1 MKKYKVLAIIIIFL
15 CLRINPVKVQASY
28 TVSGNELEKIEF
40 STIATDTFS
49 YIMDPQELI
58 KKTNAVKYGGATFSE
73 GNLFFKNE
81 DMRYSNISNP
91 IVITN
96 HSLNKIEANIRITLQ
111 ISDEITLVDN
121 ARFEDEKCSL
131 YLALKSGYEE
141 IPILKYG
148 DIKYAE
154 FKTIIPA
161 SNGEEGNS
169 LVFCLTGACNS
180 KGNWALVSNTDSVLD
195 ITWTVTPIVE
205 NQFVEYEE
213 KITLVNEKENEST
226 ESTTEQEMES
236 TDSIEEEEAES
247 EEPVIKNEMEI
258 SDSAEEETDE
268 STDPIEGEVV
278 ESTESETEN
287 ETETS
292 DSIEVEETGTL
303 QSISDNEIKT
313 SDSIED
319 EIESLEL
326 IEKQEVESVELI
338 LKEDDMNSSTE
349 STME

>member
-15 CLRINPVKVQASY
+15 CLRIDPAKVYASY

-58 KKTNAVKYGGATFSE
+58 KKTNAVKYGGASFGE

-96 HSLNKIEANIRITLQ
+96 HSSNKIEASIRITLQ

-205 NQFVEYEE
+205 NQFVEFE
-213 KITLVNEKENEST
+213 KRTIPVNEKEIKS
-226 ESTTEQEMES
+226 TEQEMES
-236 TDSIEEEEAES
+236 NDSIVGEEAE
-247 EEPVIKNEMEI
+247 PV
-258 SDSAEEETDE
+258 
-268 STDPIEGEVV
+268 
-278 ESTESETEN
+278 
-287 ETETS
+287 
-292 DSIEVEETGTL
+292 
-303 QSISDNEIKT
+303 QSISDNEIET
-313 SDSIED
+313 SDSIEGEETESIELFAED
-319 EIESLEL
+319 DMESLDL
-326 IEKQEVESVELI
+326 IEEQEVEIKELI
-338 LKEDDMNSSTE
+338 LDEDE
-349 STME
+349 SIELISE